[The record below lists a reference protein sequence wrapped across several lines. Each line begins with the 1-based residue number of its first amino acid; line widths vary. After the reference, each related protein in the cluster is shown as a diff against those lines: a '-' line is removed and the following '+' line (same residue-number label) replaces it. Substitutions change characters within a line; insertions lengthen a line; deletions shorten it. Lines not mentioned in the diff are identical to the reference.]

1 MNCAPLSLETLERA
15 GNAVVWSLVE
25 EAHGLCPWVPPPMLG
40 ELAEGEAL
48 AGLALLPGFWSST
61 GAETNVPCKGGKVWT
76 KIDDKWRERK
86 IIPEGKG
93 MHKCRLQGGKSR

>member
-1 MNCAPLSLETLERA
+1 MQWCGRWLRRPTDSAL
-15 GNAVVWSLVE
+15 G
-25 EAHGLCPWVPPPMLG
+25 CPPMLG

-93 MHKCRLQGGKSR
+93 MHKCHLQGGKSR